1 LAFIHKTVKS
11 TTKAT
16 RPCRMEMIKNDIYEG
31 WQAVLPRKPQAR
43 YCCGLPWCCLNF
55 DVYFASPRGVVWA
68 EE

>member
-1 LAFIHKTVKS
+1 AFIHKTVKS

-43 YCCGLPWCCLNF
+43 GMVIDTVL
-55 DVYFASPRGVVWA
+55 SPLT
-68 EE
+68 